1 MANCNTCGKII
12 SLDADACPN
21 CGSKSNMTWRSW
33 IILIILAFVFWHLL
47 IFPVL
52 NFIFISY
59 VEPLLP
65 LLIDLGQ
72 VSINLGKILLIP
84 ILIGCG
90 FIIWSKYRQ
99 IIENELQEKSE
110 KRRKGILV
118 FYDPQSGGGAI
129 QDIETNEVIPFSRY
143 EVSDEKLLTGHVNKT
158 VTFEKINGRLKIH
171 APPE

>member
-21 CGSKSNMTWRSW
+21 CGSKSNMTWLSW
-33 IILIILAFVFWHLL
+33 IILIILAIVF
-47 IFPVL
+47 IFFGL
-52 NFIFISY
+52 NFIYISY

-65 LLIDLGQ
+65 LLINLGQ
-72 VSINLGKILLIP
+72 VLLIP

-99 IIENELQEKSE
+99 FIENELQEKSE

-118 FYDPQSGGGAI
+118 FYDPQSGGGVI
-129 QDIETNEVIPFSRY
+129 QDIETNEVISFSRY
-143 EVSDEKLLTGHVNKT
+143 EVSDEKLLTGPVNKT

>member
-1 MANCNTCGKII
+1 
-12 SLDADACPN
+12 
-21 CGSKSNMTWRSW
+21 MTWSSW
-33 IILIILAFVFWHLL
+33 IILIILAIVF
-47 IFPVL
+47 IFFGL
-52 NFIFISY
+52 NFIYISY

-65 LLIDLGQ
+65 LLINLGQ
-72 VSINLGKILLIP
+72 VLLIP

-118 FYDPQSGGGAI
+118 FYDPQSGGGVI
-129 QDIETNEVIPFSRY
+129 QDIETDEVIPFSRY

>member
-72 VSINLGKILLIP
+72 VLINLGKILLIP

-118 FYDPQSGGGAI
+118 FYDPQSGGGVM

>member
-21 CGSKSNMTWRSW
+21 CGSKSNMTWSSW
-33 IILIILAFVFWHLL
+33 IILIILAICF
-47 IFPVL
+47 IFFGL
-52 NFIFISY
+52 NFIYISY

-72 VSINLGKILLIP
+72 VLLIS

-99 IIENELQEKSE
+99 IIENEFQEKSEKSE

-118 FYDPQSGGGAI
+118 FSDPQSGGGVI
-129 QDIETNEVIPFSRY
+129 QDIETDEVILFSRY

-158 VTFEKINGRLKIH
+158 VTFEKINDCLKIH